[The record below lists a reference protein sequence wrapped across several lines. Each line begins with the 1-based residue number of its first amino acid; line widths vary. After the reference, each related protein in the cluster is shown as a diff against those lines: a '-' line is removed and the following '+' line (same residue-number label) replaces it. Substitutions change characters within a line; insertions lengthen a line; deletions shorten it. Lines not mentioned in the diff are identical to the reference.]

1 MKIKNSILALLT
13 VSAVFLSG
21 CSINLSGADLI
32 HPPKTTGNE
41 AEIQKLIEEDAESD
55 YTLKYPKTGDYRSA
69 IITED
74 LNYDESPEA
83 VAFYNTV
90 DGENSFTHMLVMN
103 NQDGAWQ
110 VSFDYTTEYSDIDCV
125 QFTDYDSD
133 GVKEILVG
141 FVTYSANVNELAV
154 FDYNPETATGH
165 LVESGKQYTSFST
178 GDYDGDNA
186 SEIMLL
192 TLSTAET
199 KALATLIDY
208 EENSLYPLTSCNL
221 NPSVTKFENVQS
233 ALISEDTTAVIVDG
247 FLSDSYNTQVIAY
260 DTSKLILKN
269 ISTDIEN
276 SRLIKS
282 MDFDGDGLLEI
293 PTLYS
298 SAVDKATDVSTASP
312 MVLWN
317 GFDKD
322 KFSLSPEIH
331 CVVNFDY
338 GYSFELPSEVINSAM
353 AVVSQDSK
361 TVNIYKMKSKGSK
374 LALSFRVVEKNDDH
388 KAAKYSTLTSNSKYD
403 YTYMLT
409 DEKFISDEVVN
420 KNFTLFNESV

>member
-1 MKIKNSILALLT
+1 MKFKNSILALLT

-41 AEIQKLIEEDAESD
+41 AEIQKLIEDNAESD

-69 IITED
+69 IVTED

-103 NQDGAWQ
+103 NQEGAWQ

-154 FDYNPETATGH
+154 FDYNPETNTGH

-186 SEIMLL
+186 NEIMLL

-199 KALATLIDY
+199 KALATLIDF
-208 EENSLYPLTSCNL
+208 EGNSLYPLTSCSL
-221 NPSVTKFENVQS
+221 NPNVTKFENVQS
-233 ALISEDTTAVIVDG
+233 ALISENTTAVIVDG

-260 DTSKLILKN
+260 DTSKLTLKN

-276 SRLIKS
+276 SRLMKS
-282 MDFDGDGLLEI
+282 VDFDGDGFVEI

-298 SAVDKATDVSTASP
+298 SAVDKTTDVSTAAP

-317 GFDKD
+317 SFDKD
-322 KFSLSPEIH
+322 KFSLSP
-331 CVVNFDY
+331 
-338 GYSFELPSEVINSAM
+338 
-353 AVVSQDSK
+353 
-361 TVNIYKMKSKGSK
+361 
-374 LALSFRVVEKNDDH
+374 
-388 KAAKYSTLTSNSKYD
+388 
-403 YTYMLT
+403 
-409 DEKFISDEVVN
+409 
-420 KNFTLFNESV
+420 